1 MATPLQSIDP
11 ALLALQTAKK
21 AMPASPNTQ
30 AVAKPSLNVPK
41 QQSQAIS
48 TNIAPPVAKIG
59 GISSPFGATNINSS
73 PVLWWATPQE
83 IGTRAKELQSLP
95 KAIPQTW
102 SQPKT
107 TDNQK
112 YIDLQID
119 IKKWMPFEKMK
130 ELYSDIPESAQ
141 SDLYNDLKKG
151 MPIEK
156 IPELYPELQ
165 WSVQKQWWGKWQF
178 SPWWIE
184 PFKPVMK
191 TGSWMY
197 NPLKTLA
204 NAPWSL
210 ANVWINIANMWLSP
224 VETAKGLLKTIVW
237 ATNVVWSAIP
247 KAILWDEK
255 YNEVNQKLLND
266 QGTLWQIRRYA
277 SEWWEQAKAVGE
289 YFKGYWDPEELQ
301 RRLEEDP
308 AWILSDVAT
317 LMWFAWWA
325 IQKAWQVSKLSKV
338 AQVWQKIASLEKY
351 DPYKFL
357 PKATKEIG
365 WKAISK
371 VANIAWEWAVSLL
384 WKATWTSADTIKEVY
399 KAAAQWDTSAIEWIR
414 WAINDETVIENLKR
428 WVQDI
433 IDDRKTMY
441 WKGYEVLKSNLTN
454 VDTTPIA
461 KKTLESL
468 SDMWINFDAQ
478 WNLDFAWSTI
488 TSPQARSNLQNIV
501 SDLYT
506 RWDNTPKW
514 LDILKQRV
522 ADYARYTPEFAKSDR
537 VATMVSNLIKDEI
550 VKVVPEYAEMTKWY
564 AELSNLVKDIKQATW
579 MWRKENISTI
589 WTKLKWLL
597 RDNQEVRKMVVQKM
611 QEATWRNVLWQVA
624 GLQMQPITPRGLMG
638 VWIAWWVAL
647 WQISSLIN
655 PTYLI
660 PLLATSPR
668 LIGELANAM
677 WVSTK
682 FVTDYYNKFKSYA
695 SKYGNN
701 TTNTMNNGGAM
712 GNWLPNRVNEV
723 KPSKW
728 QTPTPP
734 TPKTP
739 PITVEKWAI
748 GMWTP
753 KVNNTPVIPPKATV
767 APSVSA
773 PKKWMPKL
781 WKEIMEQ
788 NLYHGWLEN
797 IDSFDV
803 SKAKEWNYW
812 KWIYLTDN
820 KKLAEYY
827 WWLKIKSKE
836 LENMPRWSLDFPSDK
851 KWLVSEFKTP
861 KDIKIKEI
869 KWEPTKSMIEQAKK
883 EWYDWIKFP
892 DVLEKQDRSY
902 SLLWDYAEWNTVFIF
917 NTDKVNKLKSLP
929 PLPKK
934 WK

>member
-1 MATPLQSIDP
+1 MATPYQSIDP
-11 ALLALQTAKK
+11 ALLALQTAKN
-21 AMPASPNTQ
+21 AMPASPSTQ

-41 QQSQAIS
+41 QQPQAIS
-48 TNIAPPVAKIG
+48 TNITPPVTKIG
-59 GISSPFGATNINSS
+59 GISSPFWATNINSS
-73 PVLWWATPQE
+73 PILWWATPQE
-83 IGTRAKELQSLP
+83 IGTTAKQLQSLP
-95 KAIPQTW
+95 KAMPQTGTNEDIRSRLSTMGGDIVLRWKGLAEIKSAYPEFAHIDDETFKKIGGDIALRGKGIDDILRDYPQLSQWW
-102 SQPKT
+102 SQ
-107 TDNQK
+107 Q
-112 YIDLQID
+112 
-119 IKKWMPFEKMK
+119 
-130 ELYSDIPESAQ
+130 
-141 SDLYNDLKKG
+141 
-151 MPIEK
+151 
-156 IPELYPELQ
+156 LQ
-165 WSVQKQWWGKWQF
+165 WWWKAQF
-178 SPWWIE
+178 SPWGIE
-184 PFKPVMK
+184 QFKPVMP
-191 TGSWMY
+191 TTPWFI
-197 NPLKTLA
+197 NPLKTLV
-204 NAPWSL
+204 NAPWSF
-210 ANVWINIANMWLSP
+210 ANVWINYANMWLSP
-224 VETAKGLLKTIVW
+224 KETVNQLLKTIVW

-247 KAILWDEK
+247 KFVLWDEK

-277 SEWWEQAKAVGE
+277 TEWWEQAKAVWE
-289 YFKGYWDPEELQ
+289 YFKWYWDLEELQ
-301 RRLEEDP
+301 RRVEEDP
-308 AWILSDVAT
+308 AWVLSDVAT
-317 LMWFAWWA
+317 LMWIAWWTIA
-325 IQKAWQVSKLSKV
+325 KVWKVSKLWKV
-338 AQVWQKIASLEKY
+338 AQIWQKIASLEKY
-351 DPYKFL
+351 DPYKFV

-414 WAINDETVIENLKR
+414 WAINDEAVIENLKR

-454 VDTTPIA
+454 VDTKPIA

-537 VATMVSNLIKDEI
+537 IATMVSNLIKDEI

-564 AELSNLVKDIKQATW
+564 SELSNLVKDIKQATW

-589 WTKLKWLL
+589 GTKLKWLL

-624 GLQMQPITPRGLMG
+624 GLQMQPIMPRGLMG

-668 LIGELANAM
+668 LIGEIANAM
-677 WVSTK
+677 WVSKK

-701 TTNTMNNGGAM
+701 TTDTMNNGGIM
-712 GNWLPNRVNEV
+712 GNWLPNRADEV
-723 KPSKW
+723 RVPPS
-728 QTPTPP
+728 PP
-734 TPKTP
+734 WWNIAP
-739 PITVEKWAI
+739 
-748 GMWTP
+748 
-753 KVNNTPVIPPKATV
+753 VNNTPVIPPKATV

-781 WKEIMEQ
+781 WKETLEQ
-788 NLYHGWLEN
+788 NITQWDDLMQE
-797 IDSFDV
+797 
-803 SKAKEWNYW
+803 
-812 KWIYLTDN
+812 
-820 KKLAEYY
+820 
-827 WWLKIKSKE
+827 
-836 LENMPRWSLDFPSDK
+836 
-851 KWLVSEFKTP
+851 
-861 KDIKIKEI
+861 
-869 KWEPTKSMIEQAKK
+869 AKK
-883 EWYDWIKFP
+883 Y
-892 DVLEKQDRSY
+892 RTTNSR
-902 SLLWDYAEWNTVFIF
+902 
-917 NTDKVNKLKSLP
+917 
-929 PLPKK
+929 
-934 WK
+934 